1 MWPGKS
7 PVLLY
12 LKNPMMPNLQRVLN
26 SASLTEALNHYRSE
40 NKKIVFTN
48 GCFDLLH
55 LGHITYLE
63 EAKQLGDILIVG
75 INSDFSVKKLKGPS
89 RPIQN
94 ENDRCQIIAALKSV
108 DHSILFSEET
118 PLNLI
123 KNVKP
128 DVLVKGGDWK
138 IEQIAGS
145 DFVLGYGG
153 RVQSLNFVANR
164 STTSIIEKS
173 KN

>member
-1 MWPGKS
+1 
-7 PVLLY
+7 
-12 LKNPMMPNLQRVLN
+12 MPELPRVLN
-26 SASLTEALNHYRSE
+26 SNSLSDALVRYRAE

-55 LGHITYLE
+55 VGHVTYLE
-63 EAKQLGDILIVG
+63 EAKRLGDVLIVG
-75 INSDFSVKKLKGPS
+75 INTDESVKKLKGPT

-94 ENDRCQIIAALKSV
+94 ENDRSAILAALKAV
-108 DHSILFSEET
+108 DHTILFSEET

-123 KNVKP
+123 KSIRP

-138 IEQIAGS
+138 IEQIVGS
-145 DFVLGYGG
+145 DFVLSYGG
-153 RVQSLNFVANR
+153 SVKSLNFVDGK

-173 KN
+173 NL